1 MDLKNF
7 LSPMSPEMRDEF
19 AQRCM
24 TSKGHLQ
31 NIMYGMKP
39 CSAGLAVLIER
50 ESKRKVTR
58 QELVAD
64 WINFW
69 PELDRKPRKPR
80 EEKAVA

>member
-7 LSPMSPEMRDEF
+7 FSPLSAEMRDEF

-39 CSAGLAVLIER
+39 CAAGLAVLIER

-58 QELVAD
+58 QELRPD
-64 WINFW
+64 DYHLIW
-69 PELDRKPRKPR
+69 PDLIKFKQATD
-80 EEKAVA
+80 KAVA